1 MPKTM
6 RIVERI
12 LPLRRDLLLGAA
24 PSFAAEAGALP
35 VAAAFVV
42 LAKGI
47 CGTSLPFTRETGIC
61 AVAAAGSAGAAAGA
75 AGSWSGEG
83 TDAKRVPAGAEVVAG
98 ASAAGRAKRVPAGRP
113 SGLGFSFEA
122 EVGAGR
128 NRAPAGRGAAV
139 SSAGAAAESARASG
153 AGAELSVPVRGVGAK
168 RVPRRRTSAAGV
180 CGCEPFAAKRAPA
193 GRATDDDSSSAPESE
208 AGLEKCEP
216 AGTMRMRGVGSGA
229 CVDCAPSEGTA
240 GFTLSRL
247 SIGSPISSLAIP
259 LPLHMENGRPPHE
272 EAARSETCFTPRP
285 SRA

>member
-1 MPKTM
+1 M

-35 VAAAFVV
+35 IAAAFVV

-113 SGLGFSFEA
+113 SGLGFSLEA

-128 NRAPAGRGAAV
+128 NRVPAGRGAAV

-180 CGCEPFAAKRAPA
+180 CGCGPFAAKRATRRTGDRRRLLLGARA
-193 GRATDDDSSSAPESE
+193 GSGLGEMRARGHHAHARGGQRGLRRLRTVRRHGRVHVVPTVHRFSHLSPCDSSSA
-208 AGLEKCEP
+208 AYGK
-216 AGTMRMRGVGSGA
+216 R
-229 CVDCAPSEGTA
+229 
-240 GFTLSRL
+240 
-247 SIGSPISSLAIP
+247 
-259 LPLHMENGRPPHE
+259 
-272 EAARSETCFTPRP
+272 AAS
-285 SRA
+285 A